1 MEEKMSGRLPGRLR
15 WWLRKALAGL
25 SRRGEK
31 PSRRSW
37 PVAHLSGPKDGPM
50 EGPESE
56 AGIAPEKGNLGDKR
70 PGAGRGHCHTGHCRG
85 MAGAPMQ
92 RRGLPGD
99 GGEALQV
106 WAGGMGWGGH
116 WPPGLQWT
124 PDHPEAALMLP
135 SHAPRVLGLLL
146 LATPRSFTRS
156 STSRYFREQH
166 APHSLTSPRAGV
178 EPWLR
183 SQPGWRTSSTYAGD
197 WM

>member
-56 AGIAPEKGNLGDKR
+56 AGIAPEKGNLGGKR

-106 WAGGMGWGGH
+106 WAGGMGWGDTGH
-116 WPPGLQWT
+116 QGSSGPQTTQRPPSCCLPMHRGSWGSCYLQPQEASPDQVQAGILGSSMPPT
-124 PDHPEAALMLP
+124 P
-135 SHAPRVLGLLL
+135 
-146 LATPRSFTRS
+146 
-156 STSRYFREQH
+156 
-166 APHSLTSPRAGV
+166 
-178 EPWLR
+178 
-183 SQPGWRTSSTYAGD
+183 
-197 WM
+197 